1 MKILYIAWKDLL
13 RSYRNLF
20 LVGMAFVAPLLM
32 GLLFSSAFGGSEEFS
47 IAAINIGIVN
57 LDQVSSGFSA
67 GEAVVDLL
75 SDQDLAD
82 LLQPTIF
89 ESEKEAFDAIVDEK
103 IQAAVII
110 PADLSL
116 AVTEQ
121 EKTAQIRIIHD
132 PTLSLSPQIIK
143 SILDQMASGFSGAK
157 ITSTVI
163 AQELTRQGKP
173 VDSLLILSGVESY
186 TKQIQ
191 GTSNTEQGYLVQHP
205 EISQTEEKSL
215 KQQIVSGVMA
225 SMMIFFTFFTGSYGA
240 QTILEEQE
248 KGTLARMITSPSRL
262 SVILGGKIIGVIV
275 IMLLQMTVLIISSSF
290 LFKINWGDPL
300 KITLAVLTTSAAAS
314 GLGLFL
320 MSLVK
325 DTRQAGIVLG
335 GVLTV
340 MGMAGGLFTG
350 GIENLPPFLDKLKLF
365 TPHGWSSRV
374 WDLAQG
380 NSGVAEMAPDMA
392 VLFAIG
398 LVLFMIGVL
407 LFRRRYSS

>member
-89 ESEKEAFDAIVDEK
+89 KSEKEAFDAIVDEK

-116 AVTEQ
+116 AVIEQ

-186 TKQIQ
+186 TKRIQ
-191 GTSNTEQGYLVQHP
+191 GTSNAEQGYLVQHP

-262 SVILGGKIIGVIV
+262 LVILGGKIIGVIV

-374 WDLAQG
+374 WDLVQG
-380 NSGVAEMAPDMA
+380 NSGVVEMAPDLA
-392 VLFAIG
+392 ILFSIG
-398 LVLFMIGVL
+398 LILFMIGVF
-407 LFRRRYSS
+407 LFRRRFSR

>member
-1 MKILYIAWKDLL
+1 MKTFHIAWKDLL

-57 LDQVSSGFSA
+57 LDSGSSGFSA

-82 LLQPTIF
+82 LLKPTIF

-121 EKTAQIRIIHD
+121 ERTAQIRIIHD

-186 TKQIQ
+186 TKRIQ

-320 MSLVK
+320 MSFVK

-392 VLFAIG
+392 VLFLIG

-407 LFRRRYSS
+407 LFRRRYSG